1 MAWEELPRNVY
12 ETICA
17 FLNRKGGYIFL
28 GVKDNGHVEGVR
40 EDTIQTQLKTLA
52 NDMNNPQLI
61 TPTFRL
67 ETEVVEIEGK
77 KIICI
82 RVPESS
88 QPHSFKGT
96 YYDRNEDGDY
106 KLANYLLTN
115 LFLRKYDGHSENKVF
130 PHLRIDDFVQED
142 FDFVRKRVALYDR
155 EHSWINMSNEDILH
169 SAKMHLRDDRTGEEG
184 YTLAAALMFGKGN
197 ALAMTCPNYKTD
209 ALCRKEDTDRYD
221 DRDVVDCNLI
231 QAYGRLMSFAR
242 KHTPDRFYLE
252 GDRRISIRDIIFREA
267 ISNLLIHREFTY
279 PYPAT
284 LTIYKETFVTENWNI
299 PYMTG
304 RITPENLKH
313 ILRIQPL
320 PLFSDNWTGLMI

>member
-115 LFLRKYDGHSENKVF
+115 LFLRKY
-130 PHLRIDDFVQED
+130 
-142 FDFVRKRVALYDR
+142 
-155 EHSWINMSNEDILH
+155 
-169 SAKMHLRDDRTGEEG
+169 
-184 YTLAAALMFGKGN
+184 
-197 ALAMTCPNYKTD
+197 
-209 ALCRKEDTDRYD
+209 
-221 DRDVVDCNLI
+221 
-231 QAYGRLMSFAR
+231 
-242 KHTPDRFYLE
+242 
-252 GDRRISIRDIIFREA
+252 
-267 ISNLLIHREFTY
+267 
-279 PYPAT
+279 
-284 LTIYKETFVTENWNI
+284 
-299 PYMTG
+299 
-304 RITPENLKH
+304 
-313 ILRIQPL
+313 
-320 PLFSDNWTGLMI
+320 